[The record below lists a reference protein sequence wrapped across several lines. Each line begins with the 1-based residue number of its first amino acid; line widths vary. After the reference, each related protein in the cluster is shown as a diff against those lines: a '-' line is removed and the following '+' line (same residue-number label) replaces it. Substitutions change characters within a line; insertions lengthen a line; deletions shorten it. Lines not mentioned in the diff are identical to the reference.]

1 MAMASEAATRG
12 IRVEIDRERCIGS
25 GVCAYHA
32 PGSFDVGDDAKA
44 TWIDEGGAPPDAI
57 RAAVENCPTRA
68 LRLLEDEEEPK

>member
-32 PGSFDVGDDAKA
+32 PGSFDVGDDA
-44 TWIDEGGAPPDAI
+44 
-57 RAAVENCPTRA
+57 
-68 LRLLEDEEEPK
+68 